1 MVTFK
6 QTMQNLAADIRRRKV
21 LEGKNAGFFSTL
33 CVLFKGGVVSVI
45 LYRISR
51 YLIHTRFSFLYK
63 ILVLI
68 EHFYTKNEISPIA
81 DLGPGLVI
89 ADCGGVGITRVTIA
103 GENCTFLGANSITL
117 GAMEGFDL
125 EKEHIV
131 IGNHCVIGSRVR
143 IIRPVEI
150 ADATQIKNNSVVMF
164 SVDKVGSVVS
174 GFPAKRRSLEKLETV
189 LAWNPLLGGAIE
201 GVTK

>member
-89 ADCGGVGITRVTIA
+89 ADCGGVGLTRVTIA

-174 GFPAKRRSLEKLETV
+174 GFPAKRRSVEKLETV
-189 LAWNPLLGGAIE
+189 LAWNPLFGGAIE
-201 GVTK
+201 GVAK

>member
-1 MVTFK
+1 MPTFK
-6 QTMQNLAADIRRRKV
+6 QTMQNLAADIRRRKA
-21 LEGKNAGFFSTL
+21 LEGKKAGLASTL
-33 CVLFKGGVVSVI
+33 CIVFKGGVVSVI
-45 LYRISR
+45 LYRVSR
-51 YLIHTRFSFLYK
+51 YLIGTRFRFLYK

-125 EKEHIV
+125 AKEHIV
-131 IGNHCVIGSRVR
+131 IGNHCVIGARVR

-150 ADATQIKNNSVVMF
+150 ADATQIKHNSVVMF

-174 GFPAKRRSLEKLETV
+174 GFPAKRRSVENPENV
-189 LAWNPLLGGAIE
+189 LAWNPLVGGAMK
-201 GVTK
+201 GGTK

>member
-1 MVTFK
+1 MVTFR
-6 QTMQNLAADIRRRKV
+6 QTIRNLAADIRRRKM
-21 LEGKNAGFFSTL
+21 LEGKSDHGFSTFSI
-33 CVLFKGGVVSVI
+33 LFKGGVVSVI

-51 YLIHTRFSFLYK
+51 YIIHTRFRFLYK
-63 ILVLI
+63 LLVLI
-68 EHFYTKNEISPIA
+68 EHFYTKNEISPLA

-89 ADCGGVGITRVTIA
+89 ADCGGVGITRVTVA

-125 EKEHIV
+125 EKDRIS

-143 IIRPVEI
+143 IIRPVTI

-164 SVDKVGSVVS
+164 SVDKVGSVVA
-174 GFPAKRRSLEKLETV
+174 GFPAKRRSVESLEHV
-189 LAWNPLLGGAIE
+189 LAWNPLNGGAIRRL
-201 GVTK
+201 TK